1 MNPALIIAGI
11 QLITSIVDY
20 LHKADK
26 KIPLELLKQR
36 NELRRLIAEE
46 ADALATPSPTISD
59 EQAKRISQAIIDS
72 GIISDENFSVIGDI
86 IESWENNPPN
96 PIADIE
102 EAAE

>member
-46 ADALATPSPTISD
+46 ADALATPSPTIT
-59 EQAKRISQAIIDS
+59 
-72 GIISDENFSVIGDI
+72 DENWSVIGDI